1 MRSPDRKLP
10 AGAAWGHDPGRRM
23 RRLVLLLA
31 ACSCGAAGAVWAQ
44 TYDNPPAILD
54 HYVEIAVGDI
64 VSTGQAARV
73 GQVWSSL
80 VFWTA
85 ADAIDGDVPGTG
97 VHDIPPDRYGL
108 ETSRTDKQLGASA
121 SSNGSTSAVEKS
133 GIPQWLAFAIE
144 HGAIDKTVNGTNLTL
159 TTSPYSAIK
168 LFGERDTPG
177 AYQRYGF
184 WRRIGLSASFPLDQT
199 QSLPG
204 SSFNSVTVSDWSV
217 RFRVIGDRSTRSDR
231 FLQLWR
237 E

>member
-23 RRLVLLLA
+23 RRFVLLLA

-159 TTSPYSAIK
+159 TTSYTSNQQFRAIPETDFHFFRLHFDDLAGPK
-168 LFGERDTPG
+168 RLV
-177 AYQRYGF
+177 
-184 WRRIGLSASFPLDQT
+184 LDEVADAEHT
-199 QSLPG
+199 G
-204 SSFNSVTVSDWSV
+204 
-217 RFRVIGDRSTRSDR
+217 R
-231 FLQLWR
+231 
-237 E
+237 